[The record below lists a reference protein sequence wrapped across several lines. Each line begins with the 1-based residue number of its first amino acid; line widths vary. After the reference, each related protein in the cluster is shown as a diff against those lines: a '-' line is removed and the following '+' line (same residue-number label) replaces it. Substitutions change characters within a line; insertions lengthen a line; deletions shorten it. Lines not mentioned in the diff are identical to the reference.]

1 VVIPVPDHE
10 FTYSHVLPSEDVP
23 FIHPSLHPFL
33 PFPFIGFILFSALPK
48 KVFPLSKWG
57 AGAKAIGKAKGILGG
72 KSLTIE
78 IRGKG
83 KINVEWPN
91 VGGPQPIP
99 PRKLEKNGTRPRAL
113 KIHPTQNGRGISP
126 LCIGLRNMV
135 IRGFFFAFGGNEGVR
150 LRQMHFFRQAESAA
164 EPIQAD
170 ATAEGS
176 AQGSPNSSPQISP
189 ATPPPQQEAADA
201 IAVAEPVQA
210 GAARAEA
217 ADATTVAEPV
227 QAGAARA

>member
-1 VVIPVPDHE
+1 
-10 FTYSHVLPSEDVP
+10 
-23 FIHPSLHPFL
+23 
-33 PFPFIGFILFSALPK
+33 
-48 KVFPLSKWG
+48 
-57 AGAKAIGKAKGILGG
+57 
-72 KSLTIE
+72 
-78 IRGKG
+78 
-83 KINVEWPN
+83 
-91 VGGPQPIP
+91 
-99 PRKLEKNGTRPRAL
+99 
-113 KIHPTQNGRGISP
+113 
-126 LCIGLRNMV
+126 MV